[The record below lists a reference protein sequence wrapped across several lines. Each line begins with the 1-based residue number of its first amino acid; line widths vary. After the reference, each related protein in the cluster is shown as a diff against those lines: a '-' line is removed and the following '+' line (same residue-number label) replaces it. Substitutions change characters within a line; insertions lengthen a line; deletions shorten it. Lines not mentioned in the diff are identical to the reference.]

1 MKHKTN
7 SWINFI
13 FFSVLLIFLSG
24 CGPAVRQYVTI
35 DDSYDFDPN
44 DKIIFLSITNHDN
57 WILQGNKIFEKELY
71 SLAANLL
78 KENGFIVTD
87 MKNSSKYLFIL
98 TLGSEIGEQPVYSY
112 TTTETQVD
120 VYGGGGLKET
130 PKTHVGG
137 GGSYRAVIISGSCF
151 ESETGKQVFFERT
164 STTMLNLDRLF
175 GYTAEDMY
183 KRPIIK
189 IMQNLLKNFN
199 EQTK

>member
-7 SWINFI
+7 SLINFI
-13 FFSVLLIFLSG
+13 FFSALLIFLSG
-24 CGPAVRQYVTI
+24 CGPAVRQYVI
-35 DDSYDFDPN
+35 RDNSYNFDSN
-44 DKIIFLSITNHDN
+44 DKTVFLSIINRDN
-57 WILQGNKIFEKELY
+57 WILQGNKILEKELY

-78 KENGFIVTD
+78 KENGFTLTD

-98 TLGSEIGEQPVYSY
+98 ILGSEIGQESVYSY

-120 VYGGGGLKET
+120 IYGGGGLKET
-130 PKTHVGG
+130 PKTHVAG
-137 GGSYRAVIISGSCF
+137 GGSYRAVIVSGSCF
-151 ESETGKQVFFERT
+151 ESGTKNQVFFERT

-183 KRPIIK
+183 KRPIKK
-189 IMQNLLKNFN
+189 IMQNFFRNFN